1 MEPRDRS
8 SYSVYQAGRGIE
20 EVARELDRDPEEF
33 VVLSSNENALGPSP
47 AAVEAVR
54 DHAGS
59 VNRYPKSSHV
69 DLVDAIAEKWDLAPE
84 QVWLAP
90 GGDGALDFLHRAML
104 DPGDDILAPRPGFA
118 YYAMSARYHHGGVS
132 TYDLS
137 KADDFTQTADTVLDA
152 YDGERVVFV
161 ISPHS
166 PVGSEMPMAEVERLA
181 EETAEETLVVVDEA
195 YAEFSTSESKRRLL
209 DDRASGHARDDVAVL
224 RTFSKAYGLAGL
236 RLGYLLTP
244 TSWADVY
251 ARVNTP
257 FSVNELACRGGLA
270 ALSDDE
276 FVERT
281 VETARWAREYIH
293 DHLDAPTFE
302 SGGNFVLVDVGAAA
316 PFDADEGAGSAV
328 AAATQRRGVIV
339 RDCSSFGLPDCIR
352 ITTGTR
358 EETRR
363 AVEVVNDVLAEVP
376 GA

>member
-47 AAVEAVR
+47 AAVEAIR
-54 DHAGS
+54 DHAGG

-69 DLVDAIAEKWDLAPE
+69 DLTEAIAEEWDFAPE
-84 QVWLAP
+84 QAWLAP

-104 DPGDDILAPRPGFA
+104 DPGDEILVPRPGFA
-118 YYAMSARYHHGGVS
+118 YYAMSARYHHGDVS
-132 TYDLS
+132 TYSLS
-137 KADDFTQTADTVLDA
+137 KADGFEQTADTVLA
-152 YDGERVVFV
+152 SYDGERVVFV

-166 PVGSEMPMAEVERLA
+166 PVGTEMPMAEVERLA
-181 EETAEETLVVVDEA
+181 DETADDTLVVVDEA

-209 DDRASGHARDDVAVL
+209 DERDDVAVL

-244 TSWADVY
+244 ESWADVY

-257 FSVNELACRGGLA
+257 FSVNELACRAGLA

-276 FVERT
+276 FVTET
-281 VETARWAREYIH
+281 VETARWAREYLH
-293 DHLDAPTFE
+293 EHLDAPTFE
-302 SGGNFVLVDVGAAA
+302 SGGNFVLVDVGEAA
-316 PFDADEGAGSAV
+316 PLDADEGAGSAV
-328 AAATQRRGVIV
+328 AAATQRRGLIV
-339 RDCSSFGLPDCIR
+339 RDCSSFGLPDCVR

-358 EETRR
+358 EETKR
-363 AVEVVNDVLAEVP
+363 AVEVVNGVLAEVP
-376 GA
+376 EA